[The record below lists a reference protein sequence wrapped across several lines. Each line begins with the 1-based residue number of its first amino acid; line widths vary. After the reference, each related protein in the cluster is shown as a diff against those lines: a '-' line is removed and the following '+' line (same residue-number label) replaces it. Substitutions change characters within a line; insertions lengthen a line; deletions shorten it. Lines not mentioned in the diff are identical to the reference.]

1 MDAGAREWPGY
12 RMRTVVAVFLLAG
25 IATFSLIPG
34 LGLLLVLA
42 GVSVALIALAIEPAG
57 RRNAPGGPWLG
68 LAVALLGIL
77 ATFTIHPV
85 LGAALALAG
94 AGLATGRAL
103 HEAFELP
110 AEDLGQRGGRK

>member
-25 IATFSLIPG
+25 IATFGLIPG
-34 LGLLLVLA
+34 LGLLLLLA
-42 GVSVALIALAIEPAG
+42 GVSIALIALAIERAG
-57 RRNAPGGPWLG
+57 RRNAPGGLGLG

-77 ATFTIHPV
+77 VTFTIHPV
-85 LGAALALAG
+85 LGATLALAG

-103 HEAFELP
+103 REAFEFP
-110 AEDLGQRGGRK
+110 AKESGQNGGKQ